1 MYAQTVETRPFLL
14 FLFETSLIASLLVST
29 HWYVATVSG
38 SQVLP
43 YEGRGKGEG
52 EDVTGLGRL
61 HIQGWF
67 NVEGTLC
74 LCAFTKYLEWS
85 GGMPRRKC
93 LL

>member
-43 YEGRGKGEG
+43 YEGRGRGKGRMSQG
-52 EDVTGLGRL
+52 WAGYTHKDGSMWKAHFVCVPSQTTYSGLGACPA
-61 HIQGWF
+61 G
-67 NVEGTLC
+67 NV
-74 LCAFTKYLEWS
+74 
-85 GGMPRRKC
+85 